1 MERTELDRLN
11 GLIDRLDAT
20 NAPDLSPLDAESLL
34 GEILQPLL
42 ADGGYSIE
50 ATGTRRD
57 LGVDFLA
64 KKGTSAETDDDTIA
78 VEYKHFRRGSSVG
91 TSEVFRLL
99 GAATVAG
106 MSRAMLVTNS
116 RFSAAARDA
125 IRRCTP
131 VEIELMNLDAL
142 RSWVGRLEEVPSVDI
157 DQINI
162 IRLRLSRE
170 FIKLIAKSP
179 RYLDA
184 IEWREMEYLVCEVF
198 EGLGFNAHLTPGS
211 KDGGKDLVLSG
222 RVGNGSHT
230 YYVEVKH
237 WRSGNG
243 VGQALLRDFVNVVV
257 NEEVDGGL
265 FLSSYGYCSN
275 AIETLTEIERRTIRL
290 GSEQKIISL
299 CKSYVKATTGIWTPE
314 NLTDVLFEN
323 TL

>member
-1 MERTELDRLN
+1 MENRFIDIGSSEVIFLERDSHKDRVRNMDRTELDRLN
-11 GLIDRLDAT
+11 GLIDRLDAA
-20 NAPDLSPLDAESLL
+20 NAHDLPPLAAESLL

-50 ATGTRRD
+50 ATGARTD

-64 KKGTSAETDDDTIA
+64 RKGRSAETDDDTIA

-125 IRRCTP
+125 IRRRTP
-131 VEIELMNLDAL
+131 VEIELMDLDAL
-142 RSWVGRLEEVPSVDI
+142 RSWVGRLKEVPSVDI
-157 DQINI
+157 NQINI
-162 IRLRLSRE
+162 IRLRLSRA

-198 EGLGFNAHLTPGS
+198 EGLG
-211 KDGGKDLVLSG
+211 
-222 RVGNGSHT
+222 
-230 YYVEVKH
+230 
-237 WRSGNG
+237 
-243 VGQALLRDFVNVVV
+243 
-257 NEEVDGGL
+257 
-265 FLSSYGYCSN
+265 C
-275 AIETLTEIERRTIRL
+275 
-290 GSEQKIISL
+290 
-299 CKSYVKATTGIWTPE
+299 
-314 NLTDVLFEN
+314 
-323 TL
+323 